1 MPRECYKGCDPETDE
16 TGIECDGQ
24 FVGQDCVVLEQNT
37 YLNISVGQ
45 RLSNLITNIVLKFQ
59 SIDAGKIDKNLDTYA
74 SDALAGAGGVQIGS
88 YYLTTDGFV
97 KKRLL

>member
-16 TGIECDGQ
+16 TGIDCNGE
-24 FVGQDCVVLEQNT
+24 FISEECVVLAQNT
-37 YLNISVGQ
+37 YLNIPLGA
-45 RLSNLITNIVLKFQ
+45 RLSNLITNIVLKFK
-59 SIDAGKIDKNLDTYA
+59 SLDVGKIDKNLNTYS